1 MPLGSLLVDS
11 FALALQVPI
20 GDIDVPGIGRNTVI
34 AVLVQSHILFAAF
47 IIGAVLIAAT
57 SEYLGMVTKEP
68 KYERFA
74 RNLARFVVLL
84 FASGAALAIT
94 FVLALITLFPVF
106 FSYLQNIFFWVFF
119 VEAFMFLGQIIIVY
133 AWYNVWDKL
142 AYRKI
147 IHVVFGFVAG
157 FFGLMAMTMIDAVAS
172 YMLTPA
178 EAPVTDVAR
187 SFLNQTMVPLNM
199 HRFVGNF
206 SYAGFLIA
214 GWGAWRYLR
223 STREDDREYYDWMG
237 HWGLIWGFGF
247 LILQPV
253 IGYGYLKMIRES
265 SPEAFNTI
273 MLGDK
278 SWLFLLLMFWIA
290 VMTIASTAYFVHK
303 LRFALRPMD
312 RLRKLAVGALGFTAL
327 FSLLNVIPANASL
340 IPQIGLVFGQG
351 EDTLIP
357 LGGMYPWKYIGL
369 IGLMVVGF
377 FVIGLYLKATASGF
391 HWGRASR
398 WSQMALLAS
407 AVTVV
412 LTMITMGY
420 TRETAR
426 RVDNDP
432 GFLIYNCITLEQEVV
447 NENCPAVQ
455 DGVNTI
461 SGEPVPEGEE

>member
-1 MPLGSLLVDS
+1 M
-11 FALALQVPI
+11 PI
-20 GDIDVPGIGRNTVI
+20 GNLDVPVIGKNVVI
-34 AVLVQSHILFAAF
+34 AVLVQTHILFATF

-57 SEYLGMVTKEP
+57 SEYLGMVTKQP
-68 KYERFA
+68 QYERFA

-106 FSYLQNIFFWVFF
+106 FSYLQNIFFWVFL

-142 AYRKI
+142 AYRKT
-147 IHVVFGFVAG
+147 IHVTFGMIAG

-178 EAPVTDVAR
+178 EHPATDVAR
-187 SFLNQTMVPLNM
+187 TFLNQTMIPLNI

-253 IGYGYLKMIRES
+253 MGYGYLKSIRES
-265 SPEAFNTI
+265 SPEAFDTI

-278 SWLFLLLMFWIA
+278 AWLFLLLMIWVTI
-290 VMTIASTAYFVHK
+290 MTIASTAYFVHK
-303 LRFALRPMD
+303 LRFAVKPTPTLH
-312 RLRKLAVGALGFTAL
+312 KLSVGALGFMAL
-327 FSLLNVIPANASL
+327 FTVLNIIPADANL
-340 IPQIGLVFGQG
+340 IPQIGLSFLGG
-351 EDTLIP
+351 EDTKIP
-357 LGGMYPWKYIGL
+357 LGAMYPYKYIGL
-369 IGLMVVGF
+369 IGLMLVGF
-377 FVIGLYLKATASGF
+377 FVAALYLRATATGF
-391 HWGRASR
+391 QWGRASR
-398 WSQMALLAS
+398 WSQFALIAC

-412 LTMITMGY
+412 LTMVTMGY

-432 GFLIYNCITLEQEVV
+432 GYLIYNCITLEQELTPP
-447 NENCPAVQ
+447 ESCPAG
-455 DGVNTI
+455 DSIG
-461 SGEPVPEGEE
+461 SR

>member
-1 MPLGSLLVDS
+1 MPIGNLD
-11 FALALQVPI
+11 VPI
-20 GDIDVPGIGRNTVI
+20 IGKNVVI
-34 AVLVQSHILFAAF
+34 AVLVQTHILFATF

-57 SEYLGMVTKEP
+57 SEYLGMVTKQNN
-68 KYERFA
+68 YERFA

-94 FVLALITLFPVF
+94 FVLALVTLFPVF
-106 FSYLQNIFFWVFF
+106 FSILQNIFFWVFL

-142 AYRKI
+142 AYRKSL
-147 IHVVFGFVAG
+147 HVVFGFVAG

-172 YMLTPA
+172 FMLTPA
-178 EAPVTDVAR
+178 EVESQADLVAR

-223 STREDDREYYDWMG
+223 TTREDEREYYDWMG
-237 HWGLIWGFGF
+237 HFGLIWGFGF
-247 LILQPV
+247 LIMQPV
-253 IGYGYLKMIRES
+253 IGYGYLKGIRES
-265 SPEAFNTI
+265 APEGFNTI

-278 SWLFLLLMFWIA
+278 SWVFNLLVIWIA

-303 LRFALRPMD
+303 LRFTVKPMET
-312 RLRKLAVGALGFTAL
+312 LRKLAVGALGFTAL
-327 FSLLNVIPANASL
+327 FTVLNIIPNDLNL
-340 IPQIGLVFGQG
+340 IPQIGLVLLDG
-351 EDTLIP
+351 ENTEVP
-357 LGGMYPWKYIGL
+357 LGSMYPWKYIGL
-369 IGLMVVGF
+369 IGLMIVGF
-377 FVIGLYLKATASGF
+377 FVIALYLRATATGF

-398 WSQMALLAS
+398 WSQYALMAC

-412 LTMITMGY
+412 LTMVTMGY

-432 GFLIYNCITLEQEVV
+432 GFLIYECVTLDQKIVG
-447 NENCPAVQ
+447 ENCHAKPIA
-455 DGVNTI
+455 
-461 SGEPVPEGEE
+461 EEAGGHSE

>member
-1 MPLGSLLVDS
+1 M
-11 FALALQVPI
+11 PI
-20 GDIDVPGIGRNTVI
+20 GNLDVPVIGKNVVI

-57 SEYLGMVTKEP
+57 SEYLGMVTKQNN
-68 KYERFA
+68 YERFA

-94 FVLALITLFPVF
+94 FVLALVTLFPVF
-106 FSYLQNIFFWVFF
+106 FSILQNIFFWVFL

-142 AYRKI
+142 AYRKSL
-147 IHVVFGFVAG
+147 HVVFGFVAG

-172 YMLTPA
+172 FMLTPA
-178 EAPVTDVAR
+178 EVESQADLVAR

-199 HRFVGNF
+199 HRFIGNF

-223 STREDDREYYDWMG
+223 TTREEEREYYDWMG
-237 HWGLIWGFGF
+237 HFGLIWGFGF
-247 LILQPV
+247 LIMQPV
-253 IGYGYLKMIRES
+253 IGYGYLKGIRES
-265 SPEAFNTI
+265 APEGFNVI

-278 SWLFLLLMFWIA
+278 SWVFNLLVIWIA
-290 VMTIASTAYFVHK
+290 IMTIASTAYFVHK
-303 LRFALRPMD
+303 LRFTVKPVET
-312 RLRKLAVGALGFTAL
+312 LRKLAVGALGFTAL
-327 FSLLNVIPANASL
+327 FTVLNIIPNDLDL
-340 IPQIGLVFGQG
+340 IPQIGLVFLQG
-351 EDTLIP
+351 EGTEVP
-357 LGGMYPWKYIGL
+357 LGSMYPWKYIGL
-369 IGLMVVGF
+369 IGLMIVGF
-377 FVIGLYLKATASGF
+377 FVIALYLRATATGF

-398 WSQMALLAS
+398 WSQYALMAC

-412 LTMITMGY
+412 LTMVTMGY

-432 GFLIYNCITLEQEVV
+432 GFLIYECVTLDQKVV
-447 NENCPAVQ
+447 GKNCPAHPI
-455 DGVNTI
+455 T
-461 SGEPVPEGEE
+461 EGASE

>member
-1 MPLGSLLVDS
+1 M
-11 FALALQVPI
+11 PI
-20 GDIDVPGIGRNTVI
+20 GDLDVPIIGKNVVI

-57 SEYLGMVTKEP
+57 SEYLGLVTKQP
-68 KYERFA
+68 RYERFA

-106 FSYLQNIFFWVFF
+106 FSYLQNIFFWVFL

-142 AYRKI
+142 AYRKTL
-147 IHVVFGFVAG
+147 HVVFGMIAG

-178 EAPVTDVAR
+178 EAPATDVAR
-187 SFLNQTMVPLNM
+187 TFLNQTMVPLNM

-223 STREDDREYYDWMG
+223 STREEDREYYDWMG

-253 IGYGYLKMIRES
+253 IGYGYLKGIRES
-265 SPEAFNTI
+265 APEAFNTI

-278 SWLFLLLMFWIA
+278 AWVFLLLVTEIA
-290 VMTIASTAYFVHK
+290 FISIAATSYFVHK
-303 LRFALRPMD
+303 LRFAQKPMPG
-312 RLRKLAVGALGFTAL
+312 LRKMAVGALGFTAL
-327 FSLLNVIPANASL
+327 FTILNIIPADAA
-340 IPQIGLVFGQG
+340 IVPGVIEFAGG
-351 EDTLIP
+351 EDTKLP
-357 LGGMYPWKYIGL
+357 LGQMYPWKYIGL
-369 IGLMVVGF
+369 IGLMLVGF
-377 FVIGLYLKATASGF
+377 FVVTLYLRAAANGF
-391 HWGRASR
+391 HWGRASN
-398 WSQMALLAS
+398 WSQYALMGCAF
-407 AVTVV
+407 AVVF
-412 LTMITMGY
+412 TMITMGY

-426 RVDNDP
+426 RVDNNP
-432 GFLIYNCITLEQEVV
+432 GYLIYNCVTLEQELTPA
-447 NENCPAVQ
+447 ETCPAG
-455 DGVNTI
+455 DTI
-461 SGEPVPEGEE
+461 GNAP

>member
-1 MPLGSLLVDS
+1 MPIGNLD
-11 FALALQVPI
+11 VPI
-20 GDIDVPGIGRNTVI
+20 IGKNVVI

-57 SEYLGMVTKEP
+57 SEYLGMVTKQIY
-68 KYERFA
+68 YERFA

-94 FVLALITLFPVF
+94 FVLALVTLFPVF
-106 FSYLQNIFFWVFF
+106 FSILQNVFFWVFL

-142 AYRKI
+142 AYRKSL
-147 IHVVFGFVAG
+147 HVVFGFIAG

-172 YMLTPA
+172 FMLTPA
-178 EAPVTDVAR
+178 EVTSEASLVAR

-214 GWGAWRYLR
+214 GWAGWRYLR
-223 STREDDREYYDWMG
+223 TTREDDREYYDWMG
-237 HWGLIWGFGF
+237 HFGLLWGFGF
-247 LILQPV
+247 LIIQPV
-253 IGYGYLKMIRES
+253 IGYGYLKGIRES
-265 SPEAFNTI
+265 APESFNTI

-278 SWLFLLLMFWIA
+278 AWVFNLLVLWIA
-290 VMTIASTAYFVHK
+290 VLSMASTAYFVHK
-303 LRFALRPMD
+303 LRFAIEPMET
-312 RLRKLAVGALGFTAL
+312 LRKLAVGALGFTAL
-327 FSLLNVIPANASL
+327 FTVLNIIPADADL

-351 EDTLIP
+351 EGTQIP
-357 LGGMYPWKYIGL
+357 LGSMYPWKYIGL
-369 IGLMVVGF
+369 IGLMLVGF
-377 FVIGLYLKATASGF
+377 FIVALYLRASATGF

-398 WSQMALLAS
+398 WSQYALMACAFF
-407 AVTVV
+407 VV
-412 LTMITMGY
+412 LTMVTMGY

-432 GFLIYNCITLEQEVV
+432 GYLINGCVKLDQQLVKEGCPTTPIT
-447 NENCPAVQ
+447 
-455 DGVNTI
+455 
-461 SGEPVPEGEE
+461 EGAGG

>member
-1 MPLGSLLVDS
+1 MPIGNLD
-11 FALALQVPI
+11 VPI
-20 GDIDVPGIGRNTVI
+20 IGKNVVI

-57 SEYLGMVTKEP
+57 SEYLGVVTKQP
-68 KYERFA
+68 RYERFA

-106 FSYLQNIFFWVFF
+106 FSYLQNVFFWVFL

-147 IHVVFGFVAG
+147 VHVTFGMIAG

-187 SFLNQTMVPLNM
+187 TFLNQTMIPLNM

-223 STREDDREYYDWMG
+223 STREEDREYYDWMG

-253 IGYGYLKMIRES
+253 IGYGYLKGIRES

-278 SWLFLLLMFWIA
+278 SWLFLLLMIWVA
-290 VMTIASTAYFVHK
+290 VMSTASTAYFVHK
-303 LRFALRPMD
+303 LRFAVRPTPTLHKM
-312 RLRKLAVGALGFTAL
+312 AVGALGFTAL
-327 FSLLNVIPANASL
+327 FTVLNIIPNDGSLV
-340 IPQIGLVFGQG
+340 PQIGLVFFNG
-351 EDTLIP
+351 ESTQIP
-357 LGGMYPWKYIGL
+357 LGSMYPWKYIGL
-369 IGLMVVGF
+369 IGLMLVGF
-377 FVIGLYLKATASGF
+377 FVTALYLRATATGF
-391 HWGRASR
+391 YWGRASR
-398 WSQMALLAS
+398 WSQYALMACAL
-407 AVTVV
+407 TVV
-412 LTMITMGY
+412 LTMVTMGY
-420 TRETAR
+420 TRETSR

-432 GFLIYNCITLEQEVV
+432 GYLIYNCITLEQELTPA
-447 NENCPAVQ
+447 ETCPAG
-455 DGVNTI
+455 DSLTRG
-461 SGEPVPEGEE
+461 GGG

>member
-1 MPLGSLLVDS
+1 MPIGNLE
-11 FALALQVPI
+11 VPI
-20 GDIDVPGIGRNTVI
+20 IGKNVVI

-57 SEYLGMVTKEP
+57 SEYVGVVTKQP
-68 KYERFA
+68 RYERFA

-106 FSYLQNIFFWVFF
+106 FSYLQNVFFWVFL

-147 IHVVFGFVAG
+147 LHVTSGMIAG
-157 FFGLMAMTMIDAVAS
+157 FFGLMAMTQIDAVAS

-178 EAPVTDVAR
+178 EAPATDVAR
-187 SFLNQTMVPLNM
+187 TFLNQTMVPLNM

-223 STREDDREYYDWMG
+223 STREEDREYYDWMG

-247 LILQPV
+247 LIIQPV
-253 IGYGYLKMIRES
+253 IGYGYLKGIRES
-265 SPEAFNTI
+265 SPEAFSTI

-278 SWLFLLLMFWIA
+278 AWVFLLLVTEIA
-290 VMTIASTAYFVHK
+290 FMSIAATAYFVHK
-303 LRFALRPMD
+303 LRFAVKPMP
-312 RLRKLAVGALGFTAL
+312 LLHKMAVGALGFTAL
-327 FSLLNVIPANASL
+327 FTILNMIPADAA
-340 IPQIGLVFGQG
+340 IVPGVIDFGG
-351 EDTLIP
+351 EGTKIP
-357 LGGMYPWKYIGL
+357 LGSMYPWKYIGL
-369 IGLMVVGF
+369 IGLMLVGF
-377 FVIGLYLKATASGF
+377 FVIAMYLRASATGF

-398 WSQMALLAS
+398 WSQYVLMGCAFF
-407 AVTVV
+407 VV
-412 LTMITMGY
+412 MTMITMGY

-426 RVDNDP
+426 RADNDP
-432 GFLIYNCITLEQEVV
+432 GYLIYNCVTLDQELTPP
-447 NENCPAVQ
+447 ESCPAG
-455 DGVNTI
+455 DSIG
-461 SGEPVPEGEE
+461 GGG